1 MSLQRGLS
9 SSATGN
15 LFSSEPGGYSE
26 VVPLAEGAVLLR
38 GIAAEDAEA
47 LVKSVEQVASV
58 APFRHMVTP
67 GGYRMSVAMT
77 NCGRVGWVSDE
88 SGYRYD
94 SVDPTTGRAWPPM
107 PASFLTV
114 ARRAAAKAGFEGFD
128 PDACLINR
136 YEPGA
141 RLTLHQDKDERDFE
155 APIVSVS
162 LGLPATFLFG
172 GMRRKDRPH
181 RLRLENGDIAVWG
194 GPARRAYHGIAPLAQ
209 GDHPLTG
216 RYRINLTFRKAL

>member
-1 MSLQRGLS
+1 MSYS
-9 SSATGN
+9 SKVTGE
-15 LFSSEPGGYSE
+15 LFSDLPGGDE
-26 VVPLAEGAVLLR
+26 DVVQLAEGAVLLR
-38 GIAAEDAEA
+38 GIAARETEA
-47 LVKSVEQVASV
+47 LVKSVEEVASA
-58 APFRHMVTP
+58 APFRNMITP

-77 NCGRVGWVSDE
+77 NCGPVGWVSDP

-94 SVDPTTGRAWPPM
+94 SVDPATGHSWPPI
-107 PASFLTV
+107 PASFLRI
-114 ARRAAAKAGFEGFD
+114 ARRAATEAGFERFN

-141 RLTLHQDKDERDFE
+141 RLTLHQDKDEQDFN

-172 GMRRKDRPH
+172 GLRRKDRP
-181 RLRLENGDIAVWG
+181 RRYRLENGDVAVWG
-194 GPARRAYHGIAPLAQ
+194 GPARLAYHGIAPLKD

-216 RYRINLTFRKAL
+216 RCRINLTFRKAL

>member
-1 MSLQRGLS
+1 MSAGFKV
-9 SSATGN
+9 TGD
-15 LFSSEPGGYSE
+15 LFSDVPGGDGD

-38 GIAAEDAEA
+38 GIAASEGQA
-47 LVKSVEQVASV
+47 LMKSLEEILSA
-58 APFRHMVTP
+58 APFRHMITP

-77 NCGRVGWVSDE
+77 NCGQAGWVSDE

-94 SVDPTTGRAWPPM
+94 SIDPQSGRPWPSM
-107 PASFLTV
+107 PASFLELAT
-114 ARRAAAKAGFEGFD
+114 RAAAKAGFKGFE
-128 PDACLINR
+128 PDVCLINC

-141 RLTLHQDKDERDFE
+141 RLTLHQDKDEQDFS

-172 GMRRKDRPH
+172 GLRRKDRP
-181 RLRLENGDIAVWG
+181 RRFRVENGDIAVWG
-194 GPARRAYHGIAPLAQ
+194 GPARLAYHGIAPLAD